1 MQSWTTGAV
10 AVPTTQHAQPAVGAA
25 RTAPESQTGAV
36 HQPIVQGILVR
47 QASLQMVGA
56 AASFKVVLHPRS
68 LGEVTVQVTRVQE
81 GLQVTIA
88 PQQLTT
94 QTLLNKHLPDLLG
107 TLRTG
112 QDLPVQAQV
121 VAPHT
126 PASAP
131 LGTPEA
137 AAAGQSGLN
146 FAANGGGQPFTGG
159 QGGEQQQAWAGTM
172 TDLLREPARI
182 NSAASPVARA
192 TAARMVGNP
201 RIDVQA

>member
-1 MQSWTTGAV
+1 
-10 AVPTTQHAQPAVGAA
+10 
-25 RTAPESQTGAV
+25 
-36 HQPIVQGILVR
+36 
-47 QASLQMVGA
+47 MVG

-107 TLRTG
+107 TLRAG

-121 VAPHT
+121 VAPHAPT
-126 PASAP
+126 PTP

-146 FAANGGGQPFTGG
+146 LAANGGGQSPPGG
-159 QGGEQQQAWAGTM
+159 QGGSEQQAWAGTM
-172 TDLLREPARI
+172 TDLLREPAQVDI
-182 NSAASPVARA
+182 PAGPVAR
-192 TAARMVGNP
+192 TVAARMVGNP
-201 RIDVQA
+201 RIDVHA